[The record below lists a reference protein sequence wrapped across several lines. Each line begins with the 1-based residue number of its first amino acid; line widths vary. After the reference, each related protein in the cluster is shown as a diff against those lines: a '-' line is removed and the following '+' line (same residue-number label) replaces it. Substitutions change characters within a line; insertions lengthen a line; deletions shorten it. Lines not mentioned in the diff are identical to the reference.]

1 MWNSNEVL
9 YLKFIG
15 FGNMKILNGGR
26 LDRFGG
32 SSNLCNCLLTR
43 NLSYRKRCV
52 EQSINVMMTPLA
64 WPKFSALVENATLN
78 VTRCKGK
85 THDLL
90 LVVQEHLNRWLF

>member
-1 MWNSNEVL
+1 
-9 YLKFIG
+9 
-15 FGNMKILNGGR
+15 
-26 LDRFGG
+26 
-32 SSNLCNCLLTR
+32 
-43 NLSYRKRCV
+43 
-52 EQSINVMMTPLA
+52 MMTPLA